1 MSDTEGEGPSTPKKT
16 RKGKHIKQKYRQQWE
31 SEEFFKDWIA
41 PVDDDPYRAKCTKC
55 DVKLSC
61 ELSTLRRH
69 VTNNTH
75 KKKTMAASS
84 TKTLSSYFKSREK
97 DQDCLVVEAEIKLAG
112 FVAEH
117 NISFLAMDHLSDLL
131 KSCFPD
137 SKIAADLAMKRDKC
151 TATVKNVIGESQKEY
166 LENILRHQKFS
177 VLADESTD
185 IASCKTICIV
195 VRYFDKNYKK
205 IMTCL
210 WQLEPLHEKT
220 GTGETSSSRGCTAE
234 SLYLTIIETFT
245 QRKVPLE
252 NIIGFASDGCNVMMG
267 AHNSVASRLRTALPG
282 IQIIKCICHSMH
294 LCANE
299 ACKELPR
306 RCEDLARNVYAFFKH
321 SAKRQAEFVE
331 FQIFMNAK
339 VHKLLHPSQTRW
351 LSLLSVVNRLLEQ
364 WDSLKLFFA
373 QKWLEER
380 TVAAELIFRELHDD
394 FVKLYILFLQWILP
408 KFVKLNEYFQG
419 SEARLIE
426 LDDNM
431 KILYKEILQCYMS
444 RDYVNQTEICSID
457 PENSQHFLPQMYMG
471 VKILTETEK
480 PNITNQKDLL
490 NEFNTRCRKF
500 LITSCNEIR
509 KRYDFS
515 DKILPFLKYLS
526 PEEAVRQ
533 SARETFPSLL
543 PLTKQLPRIVSEL
556 EMQRIDDEWRLL
568 PNINK
573 FTGLEIGKWKV
584 HEFWANVHD
593 ETDCKALANFAL
605 DVLCL
610 PHSNAD
616 CERVFSEVNNM
627 KTKSRN
633 KLITS
638 TFNGALLA
646 RQAVKNQGGC
656 TKFQASNDMCKKMK
670 SKEKYSLH
678 KKDSEVFESIRN
690 LYGEDITDIM

>member
-1 MSDTEGEGPSTPKKT
+1 M
-16 RKGKHIKQKYRQQWE
+16 
-31 SEEFFKDWIA
+31 A
-41 PVDDDPYRAKCTKC
+41 A
-55 DVKLSC
+55 
-61 ELSTLRRH
+61 LST
-69 VTNNTH
+69 
-75 KKKTMAASS
+75 KS
-84 TKTLSSYFKSREK
+84 LSSYYKSREK
-97 DQDCLVVEAEIKLAG
+97 DKDVLVIEAEIKLAG

-117 NISFLAMDHLSDLL
+117 NISFLAMDHLSDVL

-151 TATVKNVIGESQKEY
+151 TATVKNVIGESQKVY
-166 LENILRHQKFS
+166 LENILKHQKFS
-177 VLADESTD
+177 VMADESTD

-195 VRYFDKNYKK
+195 VRYFDKKYKK
-205 IMTCL
+205 IITCL
-210 WQLEPLHEKT
+210 WQLEPLYAKSV
-220 GTGETSSSRGCTAE
+220 TGETSSRGCTAE

-245 QRKVPLE
+245 QRNVPLE

-267 AHNSVASRLRTALPG
+267 AQNSVASRLRSALPG

-299 ACKELPR
+299 ACKEIPR
-306 RCEDLARNVYAFFKH
+306 RCEDLVRNVYAFFKH
-321 SAKRQAEFVE
+321 SAKRQAEYVE
-331 FQIFMNAK
+331 FQIFMNTK

-419 SEARLIE
+419 SDARLVE

-431 KILYKEILQCYMS
+431 KFLYKEILQCYMF
-444 RDYVNQTEICSID
+444 RDYVNQTEICSIK
-457 PENSQHFLPQMYMG
+457 PENSEYFLPQIYMG
-471 VKILTETEK
+471 VKVLTETKK
-480 PNITNQKDLL
+480 PNIINQKDLL
-490 NEFNTRCRKF
+490 NEFNHRCRKF
-500 LITSCNEIR
+500 LITSCKEIR

-515 DKILPFLKYLS
+515 DEILPLLKYLS
-526 PEEAVRQ
+526 PKEAVSQ
-533 SARETFPSLL
+533 SVRETFPSLL
-543 PLTKQLPRIVSEL
+543 PLTQQLPRIVRDSD
-556 EMQRIDDEWRLL
+556 MQRIDDEWRLL

-573 FTGLEIGKWKV
+573 FSELEIDTWKV
-584 HEFWANVHD
+584 YEFWANVQD
-593 ETDCKALANFAL
+593 TTACKLLANFAL

-610 PHSNAD
+610 PHINAD

-638 TFNGALLA
+638 TVNGALLA

-656 TKFQASNDMCKKMK
+656 SKFIVSNDMRNKMK
-670 SKEKYSLH
+670 CNEKYSLH
-678 KKDSEVFESIRN
+678 RQASDVFESIRN
-690 LYGEDITDIM
+690 LYGEDISDFM